1 MNDSGEKMSM
11 VAQNDPVEL
20 ATELTIAWLSNP
32 NTRVSSED
40 VPVFLQRMHEAVSA
54 LEASGSVTGTGD
66 ATEAPQ
72 AYAPAVSVR
81 KSLARSDA
89 IIKPY
94 RNLQ

>member
-66 ATEAPQ
+66 ATEAL
-72 AYAPAVSVR
+72 
-81 KSLARSDA
+81 SL
-89 IIKPY
+89 IHI
-94 RNLQ
+94 